1 MSTNPRFG
9 FAVINVKDIA
19 KAKVFYTEVLG
30 LTIQREAPNYIQFE
44 HFSIASDN
52 PGASAPVELYWLV
65 EDAEAAHRDFT
76 ARGADCSPVEKKPF
90 GKVFAAK
97 DPDGG
102 ERFILE
108 FAASRPSQAV

>member
-52 PGASAPVELYWLV
+52 PGASASGELFWLV
-65 EDAEAAHRDFT
+65 EDAEAAHRDLT
-76 ARGADCSPVEKKPF
+76 GRGANCSAVEKKPF
-90 GKVFAAK
+90 GKVFSAK

-102 ERFILE
+102 QRFILE